1 MPPLLPPSGCRSS
14 ICAVSVARHII
25 VRLLSTL
32 HGKWLELWRT
42 GERSCAA
49 TSCCGLS
56 TSLRWRHQHA
66 SAIIKVNGEG
76 GPDADRLVTAAS
88 FETAA
93 SGSADPSESSPG
105 RASEVL
111 VRSALATK
119 AFCLRVLAVFFS
131 LAFVTM
137 AGVGLQNLKYGGLN
151 WVFGSLL
158 FLALAI
164 TLVIRANRSDRDASD
179 CH

>member
-1 MPPLLPPSGCRSS
+1 MQLDKRIHELRRSQS
-14 ICAVSVARHII
+14 LSQEELAQRLGVTRQTVS
-25 VRLLSTL
+25 
-32 HGKWLELWRT
+32 
-42 GERSCAA
+42 
-49 TSCCGLS
+49 
-56 TSLRWRHQHA
+56 RWEVG
-66 SAIIKVNGEG
+66 SAL
-76 GPDADRLVTAAS
+76 PDAENLLQLSLLFGVSADYLLRDGYSPNGLPAAS

-105 RASEVL
+105 RASEAL

-119 AFCLRVLAVFFS
+119 AFWLRMLAVFFS

-137 AGVGLQNLKYGGLN
+137 AGVGLQNLEYGGMN

-164 TLVIRANRSDRDASD
+164 TLVIRANHCHRDASN